1 MEGNKMGKC
10 GCGDDCA
17 CTTEENCGCGRHEQ
31 HEHEHDHD
39 CGCGCE
45 EMVESISLCLDD
57 DQEVE
62 CDILGV
68 FSVEGYEGDFIALL
82 PETDETV
89 WLYSYKEDGEE
100 VVLDIIEDDELFE
113 KVTET
118 FKSLFQEEE

>member
-1 MEGNKMGKC
+1 MDKC

-17 CTTEENCGCGRHEQ
+17 CTPEENCGCEGHEH
-31 HEHEHDHD
+31 HEHHEHDHE

-45 EMVESISLCLDD
+45 EMIESISLCLDD

-68 FSVEGYEGDFIALL
+68 FSVEGHEGDFIALL
-82 PETDETV
+82 PETDDTV
-89 WLYSYKEDGEE
+89 WLYAYKEDGDE
-100 VVLDIIEDDELFE
+100 VVLDLIEDDELFE